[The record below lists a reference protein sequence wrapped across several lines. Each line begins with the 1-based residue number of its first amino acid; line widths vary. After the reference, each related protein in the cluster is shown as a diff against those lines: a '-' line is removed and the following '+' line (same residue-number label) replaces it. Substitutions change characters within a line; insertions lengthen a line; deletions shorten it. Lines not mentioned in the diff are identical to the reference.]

1 LAARVNIYK
10 KFAKHKGEVWSIDQV
25 PLTGLILF
33 PIGDSP
39 RLIEL
44 HLRYKHLVT
53 LVNPAI
59 HAFDSVFTFPP
70 VPQAQQ
76 VIPQN
81 NQVLILQPRLTT
93 TQPAV
98 QVPQLMSSAPI
109 VSMD

>member
-1 LAARVNIYK
+1 LAARVQIYK
-10 KFAKHKGEVWSIDQV
+10 KFAKHKGERFSIDQV
-25 PLTGLILF
+25 PLTGLIVF

-70 VPQAQQ
+70 VPQANQ
-76 VIPQN
+76 VVPQN

-98 QVPQLMSSAPI
+98 QVPQPI
-109 VSMD
+109 PAASVF